1 MTRIGMTAADRPR
14 FSVVVPAYDEADVLD
29 VTLDALL
36 RQDFTEGYEVI
47 VVDNASHDAT
57 ADVARRAG
65 VRVLHEPVP
74 GVCAARQRG
83 VDGARGE
90 IVVST
95 DADTVVP
102 QDWLTR
108 FDAQFRSHPEV
119 VAVAGPCRYHD
130 PPGWVAVFAP
140 LSFAVVGALYRLVG
154 HVAYLTA
161 TNVAFYR
168 SGFPGYDLT
177 LTQGGDEVDLLRRLR
192 GVGPVRWDRH
202 NVVTTSS
209 RRLDQGM
216 AYTLVVSYGYYYA
229 LALLVNRAT
238 ARRVIG
244 VAPPVR
250 PRDHA
255 RVRTRRRRWGR
266 SGAVVCGVVVSTALR
281 RRVRVR
287 LQRGVGR

>member
-1 MTRIGMTAADRPR
+1 MTVPTRLR
-14 FSVVVPAYDEADVLD
+14 FSVVVPAHDEADGLG
-29 VTLDALL
+29 VTLDSLL
-36 RQDFTEGYEVI
+36 RQAFTGGYEVI

-83 VDGARGE
+83 VDGAQGE

-102 QDWLTR
+102 ADWLAG
-108 FDAQFRSHPEV
+108 FEAQFRSHPEV
-119 VAVAGPCRYHD
+119 AAVAGPCRYLH
-130 PPGWVAVFAP
+130 PPGWVAVTAP
-140 LSFAVVGALYRLVG
+140 LSFAVVAALHRLLG
-154 HVAYLTA
+154 RVAYLTA

-168 SGFPGYDLT
+168 SGFPGYDVT

-192 GVGPVRWDRH
+192 RLGPVRWDRR

-209 RRLDQGM
+209 RRLEQGLT
-216 AYTLVVSYGYYYA
+216 YTLVVSFGYYYA
-229 LALLVNRAT
+229 LALLVNRL
-238 ARRVIG
+238 ARRQVIG

-250 PRDHA
+250 PGA
-255 RVRTRRRRWGR
+255 EVRSRRRRWDG
-266 SGAVVCGVVVSTALR
+266 SGVAVLGGLAITVLLR
-281 RRVRVR
+281 RRRAR
-287 LQRGVGR
+287 SGRGLGR